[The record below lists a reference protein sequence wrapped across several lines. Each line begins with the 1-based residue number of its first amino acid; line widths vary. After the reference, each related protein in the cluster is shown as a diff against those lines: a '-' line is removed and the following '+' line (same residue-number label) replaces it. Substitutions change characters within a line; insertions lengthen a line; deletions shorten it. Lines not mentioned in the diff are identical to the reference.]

1 MLPVLWFAGA
11 SRAAMVF
18 PLVTLPFA
26 LLLVRTVTTSTDGP
40 TLNTALARTATLE
53 VVFAA
58 LLAVGLLV

>member
-1 MLPVLWFAGA
+1 MVL
-11 SRAAMVF
+11 

-26 LLLVRTVTTSTDGP
+26 VLLVRTVTTSTDGP

-58 LLAVGLLV
+58 LLAAGLLV